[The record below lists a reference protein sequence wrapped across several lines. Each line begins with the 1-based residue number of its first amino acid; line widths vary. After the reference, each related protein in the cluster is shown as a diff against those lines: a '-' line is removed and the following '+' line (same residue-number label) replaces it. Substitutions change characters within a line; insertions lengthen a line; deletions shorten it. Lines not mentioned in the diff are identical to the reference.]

1 MANFFISRPI
11 FAWVIAI
18 VIMLAG
24 LLSIKQLPI
33 EQYPSIAPPAVTIS
47 ASYRGA
53 SAQTAEDAVTQVIEQ
68 AMNGLD
74 NLMYMSANTDSSGGI
89 SITLT
94 FETGTDGDIAQVQVQ
109 NKLQQAL
116 PLLPQE
122 VQQQGVR
129 VAKSNGSFLMVVAF
143 TSTDD
148 SMSREDIAD
157 FVVANVKDPLSRTE
171 GVGNVVVFGSQYA
184 MRIWLDADKLNQFK
198 MTPSDVT
205 AAIRVQN
212 NQVTAGQLGG
222 APALDGQQYSA
233 AILAQTRFS
242 TVEEFSNIL
251 LRVNQDGSL
260 VRLAD
265 VARVELGGED
275 YSIKARF
282 NGRVA
287 TGIAVEL
294 ATGAN
299 ALDTAAA
306 VRKRIA
312 ELEPYFPAGVSTV
325 IPYDTTPFVEISIN
339 SVVQT
344 LIEAIILVFLVMYLF
359 LQNLRATII
368 PTLAVPVVLLGTFG
382 IMAAFGFTINTL
394 TMFGMVLSIG
404 LLVDDAIVVVE
415 NVERVMTEEG
425 LSAVEATRKSMGQIT
440 GALIGIGL
448 VLSAVFVP
456 MAFFGGATGAIY
468 KQFSIT
474 IVSAMA
480 LSVLVAIVFTPALCA
495 TMLKQN
501 KNGHVKKGGFFGW
514 FNRGFDNTNHKYQRG
529 VAGMLKRPVRS
540 MLVYGAIVLIMVV
553 MFLRLPSSF
562 LPSEDQGIFITM
574 VQLPTGASQERTEA
588 VMTKI
593 ADYYNQ
599 EDAVDAAFTVSG
611 FSFNGSGQNV
621 GLAFVRLKDWSE
633 RDDNQSVNAVIG
645 RAMGYFSTVKEAQIF
660 AFNLPPIAALG
671 NATGF
676 TLYLQDRAGL
686 GHEALLN
693 ARNQLLG
700 MAGQEPSLMGVR
712 PNGMEDA
719 AQLQIDIDQLKAQA
733 LGVSPAD
740 INQTLS
746 IGWGSNYVNDFVD
759 RGRVKKV
766 FVQADAKFR
775 MSPEDISSWY
785 VRNKA
790 GDMVSFSSFATSRW
804 VYGPQRLE
812 RYNGVSAMQIQGEP
826 APGVSSGDAMLKME
840 QLIANLPDGIDF
852 EWTGTSYQEKLSG
865 SQAPALYALSILV
878 VFLCLA
884 ALYESW
890 SIPFA
895 VILVVPL
902 GIVGALAA
910 TFMRGLENDVY
921 FQVGLLTTM
930 GLASKNAIL
939 IVEFARELQQQG
951 KGIIEAILEA
961 VRLRLR
967 PIIMTS
973 MAFSL
978 GVLPLVIS
986 SGAGSASRNAIGTGV
1001 LGGMISATVLA
1012 IFLVPIFYLVIMK
1025 IFDKKHA
1032 VTKQ

>member
-1 MANFFISRPI
+1 MANFFINRPI

-68 AMNGLD
+68 TMNGLD
-74 NLMYMSANTDSSGGI
+74 NLMYMSANTDSSGNV

-94 FETGTDGDIAQVQVQ
+94 FETGTDADIAQVQVQ

-129 VAKSNGSFLMVVAF
+129 VAKSNGSFLMVIGF
-143 TSTDD
+143 ISTDA
-148 SMSREDIAD
+148 SMGREDIAD
-157 FVVANVKDPLSRTE
+157 YVVANVKDPLSRTE

-184 MRIWLDADKLNQFK
+184 MRIWLDADKLNQFN

-222 APALDGQQYSA
+222 APALEGQQYSA
-233 AILAQTRFS
+233 AILAQTRLTS
-242 TVEEFSNIL
+242 AEEFSNIL

-275 YSIKARF
+275 YSVKARF
-282 NGRVA
+282 NGKVA
-287 TGIAVEL
+287 TGMAIEL

-306 VRKRIA
+306 VRQRIA
-312 ELEPYFPAGVSTV
+312 ELEPYFPAGVTAV
-325 IPYDTTPFVEISIN
+325 IPYDTTPFVEISIS

-359 LQNLRATII
+359 LQNIRATII

-394 TMFGMVLSIG
+394 TMFGLVLSIG

-480 LSVLVAIVFTPALCA
+480 LSVLVAIIFTPALCA

-501 KNGHVKKGGFFGW
+501 KNGHVKKTGFFGW
-514 FNRGFDNTNHKYQRG
+514 FNRGFDNTNHHYQRG

-540 MLVYGAIVLIMVV
+540 MLIYAAIIVVMAV

-593 ADYYNQ
+593 ADYYNS
-599 EDAVDAAFTVSG
+599 EEAVESAFTVSG
-611 FSFNGSGQNV
+611 FSFNGRGQNV

-633 RDDNQSVNAVIG
+633 RDDNSSVNAVIG

-676 TLYLQDRAGL
+676 TLFLQDRAGV

-719 AQLQIDIDQLKAQA
+719 AQLQVDIDQLKAQA

-766 FVQADAKFR
+766 FVQADAQFR
-775 MSPEDISSWY
+775 MTPEDIGKWY
-785 VRNKA
+785 VRNKN
-790 GDMVSFSSFATSRW
+790 GDMVSFASFASSRW

-812 RYNGVSAMQIQGEP
+812 RYNGVSAMEIQGEP

-840 QLIANLPDGIDF
+840 QLIANLPEGIDF

-973 MAFSL
+973 LAFSL

-986 SGAGSASRNAIGTGV
+986 TGAGSASRNAIGTGV
-1001 LGGMISATVLA
+1001 LGGMITATVLA
-1012 IFLVPIFYLVIMK
+1012 IFLVPVFYLVIMK
-1025 IFDKKHA
+1025 IFDKEHA
-1032 VTKQ
+1032 VTK